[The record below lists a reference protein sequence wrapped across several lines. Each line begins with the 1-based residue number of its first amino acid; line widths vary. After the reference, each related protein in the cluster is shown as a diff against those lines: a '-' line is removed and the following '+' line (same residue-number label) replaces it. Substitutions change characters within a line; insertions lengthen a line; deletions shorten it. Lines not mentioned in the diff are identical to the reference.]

1 MLPTDES
8 LPMKHG
14 HTETREAGATATF
27 SLLGGPLHRL
37 GLRAGLIRPGG
48 STAVL
53 GLAIGA
59 SLWAVLVVL
68 ALVDGIDLTSLT
80 VIGGHVR
87 LLVAIPLLFV
97 AQSILDPR
105 LAEFMRG
112 LERAAIVAPADVP
125 ALQAEIARVTRWKE
139 SPLPEALCLLIAV
152 LMAWLAPSLH
162 IPGTTAAYLSDLHA
176 SEVTMTGWWYWTVC
190 LTVFR
195 FLMLRWLWR
204 LMLWYHCLWRLSRF
218 PLKLIPVHPDRA
230 AGLGY
235 LEVVHMHF
243 APAVLMISVVL
254 AASFAEDIAAGRM
267 AVESVV
273 VGFGLILLL
282 DFALFVAPLCL
293 FSAKLWACRVKGQ
306 SDYMQLAERYVSDFD
321 GKWVH
326 PRSPANEPLLG
337 SPDIQSLADLSTAVD
352 LVRDM
357 RLVPAS
363 LRLLLQIAI
372 TAALPL
378 LPLLLF
384 KYPFTELLKQGFARL
399 TGF

>member
-1 MLPTDES
+1 MTPRLDE
-8 LPMKHG
+8 P
-14 HTETREAGATATF
+14 RDPVPVPF

-37 GLRAGLIRPGG
+37 GLRTGLIRPGG
-48 STAVL
+48 NTVPM
-53 GLAIGA
+53 GLAIGGG
-59 SLWAVLVVL
+59 LWVVLVGL
-68 ALVDGIDLTSLT
+68 ALVDGFDLTALT
-80 VIGGHVR
+80 GIGAHAR
-87 LLVAIPLLFV
+87 LLVAIPLLFL

-105 LAEFMRG
+105 LPEFVRG
-112 LERAAIVAPADVP
+112 LERSAIVARADLP
-125 ALQAEIARVTRWKE
+125 ALQGEIARVTRWKE
-139 SPLPEALCLLIAV
+139 AWLPEALCLFVAV
-152 LMAWLAPSLH
+152 LMIWLAPILH
-162 IPGTTAAYLSDLHA
+162 IPGTTAGYLSEMHA

-195 FLMLRWLWR
+195 FLMLHWLWR
-204 LMLWYHCLWRLSRF
+204 LALWYHCLWRLSRF
-218 PLKLIPVHPDRA
+218 PLKLIPAHPDGA

-243 APAVLMISVVL
+243 LPAVLMISVVL
-254 AASFAEDIAAGRM
+254 ASSFAEDIATGRM
-267 AVESVV
+267 ALDSAFA
-273 VGFGLILLL
+273 GFGLILLL
-282 DFALFVAPLCL
+282 DLALFVAPLCL
-293 FSAKLWACRVKGQ
+293 FSGKLWAARVRGQ

-326 PRSPANEPLLG
+326 ARQQNAEPLLG
-337 SPDIQSLADLSTAVD
+337 TPDIQSLADLSTAVG

-357 RLVPAS
+357 RMVPVS
-363 LRLLLQIAI
+363 FRLLMQIAV